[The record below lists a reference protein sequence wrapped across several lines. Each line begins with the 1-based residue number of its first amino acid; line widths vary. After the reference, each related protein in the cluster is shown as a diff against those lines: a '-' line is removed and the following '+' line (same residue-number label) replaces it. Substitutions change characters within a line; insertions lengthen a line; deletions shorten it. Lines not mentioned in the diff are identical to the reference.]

1 MLLELSTMKK
11 IFLVDLN
18 QIQNLKEKFQLPRFQ
33 GDFFSGL
40 FMF

>member
-18 QIQNLKEKFQLPRFQ
+18 QIQNLKEKFQLPRVQ